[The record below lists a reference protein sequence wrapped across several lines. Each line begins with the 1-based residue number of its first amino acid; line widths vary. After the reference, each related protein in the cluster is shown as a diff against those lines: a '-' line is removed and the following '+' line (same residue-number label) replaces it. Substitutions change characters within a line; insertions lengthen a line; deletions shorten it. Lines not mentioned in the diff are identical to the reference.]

1 MIFIVIVNNFLI
13 FYIFIANVYQIFI
26 IIILFFF
33 QSYNSNQYKLNICL
47 HKNIFFIFNYILM
60 YNYIIALFFFDIC
73 YDAYKEYENTSFSL
87 IFISI
92 RYDLFFGNLAVH
104 LHFFYQLQDCIDY
117 ISDFFQD

>member
-1 MIFIVIVNNFLI
+1 
-13 FYIFIANVYQIFI
+13 
-26 IIILFFF
+26 
-33 QSYNSNQYKLNICL
+33 
-47 HKNIFFIFNYILM
+47 M

-73 YDAYKEYENTSFSL
+73 YNACYDAYKEYENISFSL

-117 ISDFFQD
+117 ISDFSQD